1 MIRRA
6 NMAAFDATGPRA
18 SDPVV
23 ITGIGAV
30 TPLGHSFE
38 AIATNL
44 LAGVSGVRR
53 VEMPLFG
60 PDHVQFAAP
69 VDSIPV
75 AAGVDPARPAGGGRF
90 ERMCVAAVA
99 AAIADGHVAGI
110 DPRRIGIVAG
120 IGAEQLKGWE
130 TDYASGGSR
139 VLEAE
144 IDPPMVHRVAQLAGI
159 EGPAATVGAAC
170 ASSGYAIAMAR
181 RWLELGWVDA
191 CLAGGCDVIT
201 PSAIA
206 AFHNLR
212 ALSRRSDDPVKAS
225 RPFDRDR
232 DGFVMGEGGAFL
244 VLERAADAAA
254 RGARSR
260 AEVAGVGM
268 SSDACHMVT
277 PSADSLHASRAMV
290 AAMSDARIDPE
301 DVDYVNAHAAG
312 TSVGDAAEATAIR
325 MALGERADRVP
336 VSSTKSMSGHL
347 VSGAAVFEAIACL
360 VAMDRSAVPP
370 TVNLDHP
377 DESCRLDHVPLVA
390 RPHPVRVALS
400 NSFGFGGANLCLAL
414 RVA

>member
-6 NMAAFDATGPRA
+6 EMAAVDPYGSRA
-18 SDPVV
+18 GEPVV

-30 TPLGHSFE
+30 TPLGNSFE

-53 VEMPLFG
+53 IDLPLFG

-69 VDSIPV
+69 VDSIPF
-75 AAGVDPARPAGGGRF
+75 AAGVDHARQAGGGRF
-90 ERMCVAAVA
+90 EEMFAAAVT

-110 DPRRIGIVAG
+110 DPKRIGLVAG

-130 TDYASGGSR
+130 TDYASGGSH
-139 VLEAE
+139 VLGPE
-144 IDPPMVHRVAQLAGI
+144 IDPPMVHRLARRAGI
-159 EGPAATVGAAC
+159 DGPASTVGAAC
-170 ASSGYAIAMAR
+170 ASSGYAIAVAR
-181 RWLELGWVDA
+181 RWLELGWVDV

-212 ALSRRSDDPVKAS
+212 ALSRRSDDPCKAS

-244 VLERAADAAA
+244 VLERAGDAAA
-254 RGARSR
+254 RGVRCR

-268 SSDACHMVT
+268 SSDACHMVA

-312 TSVGDAAEATAIR
+312 TSVGDAAEAAAIR

-370 TVNLDHP
+370 TVNLDNP
-377 DESCRLDHVPLVA
+377 DEACRLDHVPLVA
-390 RPHPVRVALS
+390 RPHPVRVAIS

-414 RVA
+414 RAA